1 MGCPTSRGICE
12 PIMNILVI
20 GATGRT
26 GREVVSQ
33 ALVLGHVV
41 TASAR
46 NPIDI
51 TWQHERLK
59 VFRGDVLDYASV
71 ESALQ
76 GQDVVVSALGA
87 RTHGRTTVLSEGTK
101 NVIQAMEQHG
111 IRRFV
116 CESSL
121 GVGDSAGQMGW
132 LFDWLVL
139 PLWLRH
145 VYRDKEVQERAIKQS
160 TLDWV
165 IVRPALL
172 TNGPRTGVHQVGL
185 AYTLS
190 SIVPRISRADVA
202 DFMLKQLSDDTYL
215 RKAPALWY

>member
-1 MGCPTSRGICE
+1 
-12 PIMNILVI
+12 MNILVI

-26 GREVVSQ
+26 GREVVTQ
-33 ALVLGHVV
+33 ALDLGCVV
-41 TASAR
+41 TAFAR
-46 NPIDI
+46 NPSDM
-51 TWQHERLK
+51 TRLHERLK
-59 VFRGDVLDYASV
+59 VVRGNVLDHASV
-71 ESALQ
+71 EAAVP
-76 GQDVVVSALGA
+76 GQEAVVSALGA

-101 NVIQAMEQHG
+101 NVVRAMERHG
-111 IRRFV
+111 VRRLI

-121 GVGDSAGQMGW
+121 GVGDSQGQIGP
-132 LFDWLVL
+132 LFDWFVL

-145 VYRDKEVQERAIKQS
+145 VYADKEVQERAIKES

-172 TNGPRTGVHQVGL
+172 TNGPRTGVYQAGL
-185 AYTLS
+185 TYTRNA
-190 SIVPRISRADVA
+190 IVPRISRADVA